1 MEWLMSLPWNRL
13 HVFANHLVA
22 SGFPIAHVGGDD
34 EDVTGKTEREQR
46 LVHGWLTA
54 DSCF

>member
-1 MEWLMSLPWNRL
+1 MSLPWNRL